1 MSHSLQPHE
10 LQHARPPCSSP
21 TPRVHPNSCPLSGW
35 CHPAISSSVVPFSSC
50 PQSLPASESF
60 GSHQKKIPCVH
71 RLRRSPNKMVG
82 GVQLHLKS
90 NLRPAGDAWRVQTK
104 PCVHPGPR
112 ERSSDP
118 AFECLLRRH
127 RLAVTCGGDRG
138 SGCSRPGRRGVWP
151 KSSWRRSPLAHH
163 RAAEQM
169 IHRLQNNYI
178 KEVLA
183 LLQKFWGPQQIT

>member
-1 MSHSLQPHE
+1 MPSSHL
-10 LQHARPPCSSP
+10 LLC
-21 TPRVHPNSCPLSGW
+21 CPLLL
-35 CHPAISSSVVPFSSC
+35 
-50 PQSLPASESF
+50 LPPIPPSIRVF
-60 GSHQKKIPCVH
+60 WIPPKKIPRVH
-71 RLRRSPNKMVG
+71 RLRQSPNKMVG

-90 NLRPAGDAWRVQTK
+90 NLRPAGDTWRAQTK

-112 ERSSDP
+112 KRSSDP

-127 RLAVTCGGDRG
+127 RLAVTCRGDSG
-138 SGCSRPGRRGVWP
+138 SGCSRPGRRGVGP

-169 IHRLQNNYI
+169 THRLQNNYI

-183 LLQKFWGPQQIT
+183 LLRKFWGPQQIT